1 MVTAVLRVPDLT
13 QLRRVLQKTDEMR
26 REKPVIP
33 QTGQEITLILWHRNF
48 PIVVFTSACY
58 WNLS

>member
-33 QTGQEITLILWHRNF
+33 QTGQEITLIL
-48 PIVVFTSACY
+48 
-58 WNLS
+58 